1 MTKHKHLLI
10 RAEIISPP
18 KDIRYIKKWVR
29 KLVHLIKMKMLG
41 KPIAYYCN
49 KEGNRGLTCVTV
61 IETSHIAFH
70 CWDEKDPALLQ
81 LDVYTCSELDEE
93 VIFKHMET
101 FKPKTI
107 KYKYY
112 DRENNF
118 KLIKET

>member
-1 MTKHKHLLI
+1 M
-10 RAEIISPP
+10 
-18 KDIRYIKKWVR
+18 KK
-29 KLVHLIKMKMLG
+29 LG

-70 CWDEKDPALLQ
+70 CWDERDPALLQ

>member
-1 MTKHKHLLI
+1 
-10 RAEIISPP
+10 
-18 KDIRYIKKWVR
+18 
-29 KLVHLIKMKMLG
+29 MLW

-70 CWDEKDPALLQ
+70 CWDERDPALLQ

>member
-1 MTKHKHLLI
+1 MI
-10 RAEIISPP
+10 RAEISSPP
-18 KDIRYIKKWVR
+18 KDTRYIKKWVR

-70 CWDEKDPALLQ
+70 CWDECTPALLQ
-81 LDVYTCSELDEE
+81 LDVYTCSELDETA
-93 VIFKHMET
+93 IFKHIET
-101 FKPKTI
+101 FKPTTI

-118 KLIKET
+118 TLIKET